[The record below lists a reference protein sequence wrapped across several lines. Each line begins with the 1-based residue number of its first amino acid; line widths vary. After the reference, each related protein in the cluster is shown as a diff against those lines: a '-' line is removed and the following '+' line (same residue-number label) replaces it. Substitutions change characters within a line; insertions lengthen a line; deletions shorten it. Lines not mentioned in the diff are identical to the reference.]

1 MSTAKQA
8 HVIRMTVGGQHPAG
22 RLQDDAAEPAPL
34 QTGSRQGIRDQST
47 KALGSYGGWG
57 SDGASRIAGTG
68 IQPVTQHTPTVP
80 MKEGSL
86 THSQDNHDNHED
98 NASDRPCEAVA
109 RFDFPDLR
117 IPVEVLLRGDQPV
130 AITPTSAP
138 ALASTSRPRSLL
150 KPQKSAPNF
159 YTPRALAKHWGV
171 HVDKVLRFIH
181 AGDLPAFNA
190 ASRQSKLP
198 RYRISVDAVREFEA
212 SHAACPAG
220 RQRTAP
226 ARRKKRS
233 GTAAVHRY
241 F

>member
-1 MSTAKQA
+1 M
-8 HVIRMTVGGQHPAG
+8 
-22 RLQDDAAEPAPL
+22 
-34 QTGSRQGIRDQST
+34 
-47 KALGSYGGWG
+47 
-57 SDGASRIAGTG
+57 
-68 IQPVTQHTPTVP
+68 
-80 MKEGSL
+80 

-98 NASDRPCEAVA
+98 NAGDRPSVAVA
-109 RFDFPDLR
+109 RFDFPDFS

-130 AITPTSAP
+130 AITPTP
-138 ALASTSRPRSLL
+138 ALAPASTSRPRSLL

-212 SHAACPAG
+212 AHAACPAG
-220 RQRTAP
+220 QQRTAP

-233 GTAAVHRY
+233 GTPTAHHY